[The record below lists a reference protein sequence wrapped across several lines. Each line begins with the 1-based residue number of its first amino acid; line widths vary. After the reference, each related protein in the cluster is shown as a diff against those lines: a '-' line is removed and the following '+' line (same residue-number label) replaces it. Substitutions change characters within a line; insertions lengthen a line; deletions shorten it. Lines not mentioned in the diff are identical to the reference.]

1 MGTQYNPE
9 PKTAHAGK
17 RQRKRALGFRIFL
30 GTTPKTGRQKK
41 AHARTVAIVQKPEL
55 FDAQERANLSELQK
69 KKLRL
74 KKRRALRKN
83 IKQSA
88 ISVENTDC

>member
-1 MGTQYNPE
+1 MATHSNPE
-9 PKTAHAGK
+9 LETAHKGK
-17 RQRKRALGFRIFL
+17 RKRALSFRLFL

-41 AHARTVAIVQKPEL
+41 AHARTVATVQKPEL

-74 KKRRALRKN
+74 KKGRALRKKLN
-83 IKQSA
+83 NPQLVLK
-88 ISVENTDC
+88 T